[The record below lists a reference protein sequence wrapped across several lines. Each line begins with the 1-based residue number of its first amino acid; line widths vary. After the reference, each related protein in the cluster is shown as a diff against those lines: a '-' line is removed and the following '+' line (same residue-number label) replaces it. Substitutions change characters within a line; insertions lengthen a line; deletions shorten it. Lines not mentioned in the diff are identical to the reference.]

1 MDIYQILLQ
10 QEAIRGERTAWI
22 FRWILYG
29 LVLILAAAVYFI
41 QGRVVGLYGMLL
53 AGTTLIYNAAL
64 SGFILCKCECRWI
77 RYVSVSMDIAAL
89 TTYNALDTIYN
100 SALVPVT
107 TAALLLYPVVLFL
120 AALRLDRRLIVYA
133 TLVSVLATNLLYA
146 FAYPHFDPVI
156 AAQLV
161 SADILGQAYRSAY
174 LVLCGFL
181 MFFVPGT
188 VTRLL
193 MNQQEIHS
201 KSRANYELA
210 HRDMLTGLANRRR
223 LEDYLPQEIARA
235 GREQSKLGVLY
246 MDLDGFKPINDELG
260 HDAGDLV
267 LQEIGQRLSA
277 VVRGYD
283 LAVRMGGDEFVVILS
298 RVESEENCQQLAE
311 RIRGT
316 LTQEI
321 LLDGKSLHLGVSIGY
336 AIFPDH
342 GRSQDEL
349 FDAADK
355 AMLQQKKDRRR
366 SQGQSDNPADFKG
379 LETA

>member
-10 QEAIRGERTAWI
+10 QEAVRGERTAWI
-22 FRWILYG
+22 FRWVLYG

-41 QGRVVGLYGMLL
+41 QGRIVGLYGMLM
-53 AGTTLIYNAAL
+53 AAATLVYNAAL
-64 SGFILCKCECRWI
+64 SRFILRKCEYRWI
-77 RYVSVSMDIAAL
+77 RYVSVTIDIVAL

-146 FAYPHFDPVI
+146 YAYPHFDPAI
-156 AAQLV
+156 APHLV
-161 SADILGQAYRSAY
+161 SADILGQAYRSVY

-193 MNQQEIHS
+193 RNQQEIHN

-210 HRDMLTGLANRRR
+210 HRDTLTGLANRRR

-235 GREQSKLGVLY
+235 AREQTKLGVLF

-260 HDAGDLV
+260 HDVGDLV
-267 LQEIGQRLSA
+267 LQEIGRRLNTT
-277 VVRGYD
+277 VRGYD

-298 RVESEENCQQLAE
+298 SVESEENCRQLAE
-311 RIRGT
+311 RIRSA
-316 LTQEI
+316 LTQVIEI
-321 LLDGKSLHLGVSIGY
+321 EGQAMRLGVSIGC
-336 AIFPDH
+336 ALFPNH
-342 GRSQDEL
+342 GTSQDEL
-349 FDAADK
+349 VEAADK
-355 AMLQQKKDRRR
+355 AMLQEKRERRE
-366 SQGQSDNPADFKG
+366 QAANAPHG
-379 LETA
+379 

>member
-29 LVLILAAAVYFI
+29 LVFCLAAAVFFV
-41 QGRVVGLYGMLL
+41 QGRVVGFYGMLL
-53 AGTTLIYNAAL
+53 SGTTLLYNAAL
-64 SGFILCKCECRWI
+64 SWFIVRKCEYRWI
-77 RYVSVSMDIAAL
+77 RYVSVTMDIAAL
-89 TTYNALDTIYN
+89 TTYNVLDTIYN
-100 SALVPVT
+100 SPLVPVT
-107 TAALLLYPVVLFL
+107 TAALLVYPVVLFL

-133 TLVSVLATNLLYA
+133 TLLSALATNLLFG

-161 SADILGQAYRSAY
+161 SADIPGQVYRTAY
-174 LVLCGFL
+174 LLLCGFL

-193 MNQQEIHS
+193 MNQQEIHN
-201 KSRANYELA
+201 KSLANYELA

-223 LEDYLPQEIARA
+223 LEDYLPQEMARA
-235 GREQSKLGVLY
+235 GRENAKLGVLY

-267 LQEIGQRLSA
+267 LQEVGRRLNA
-277 VVRGYD
+277 IVRGYD

-298 RVESEENCQQLAE
+298 HVENEDNCRLLAE
-311 RIRGT
+311 RIRSAIM
-316 LTQEI
+316 QDMQINERSVQI
-321 LLDGKSLHLGVSIGY
+321 GVSIGY
-336 AIFPDH
+336 AIFPDQ
-342 GRSQDEL
+342 GLSQDQL
-349 FDAADK
+349 FEAADK
-355 AMLQQKKDRRR
+355 AMLQQKRDKRRHA
-366 SQGQSDNPADFKG
+366 GGADFASSG
-379 LETA
+379 SDAS

>member
-22 FRWILYG
+22 FRWVLYG
-29 LVLILAAAVYFI
+29 LVFCLAAAVYFF
-41 QGRVVGLYGMLL
+41 QGRVVGFYGMLL
-53 AGTTLIYNAAL
+53 SGTTLLYNAGL
-64 SGFILCKCECRWI
+64 SWFIVRKCEYHWI
-77 RYVSVSMDIAAL
+77 RYVSVTMDVAAL
-89 TTYNALDTIYN
+89 TTYNVLDTIYN
-100 SALVPVT
+100 SPLVPVT
-107 TAALLLYPVVLFL
+107 TAALLIYPVVLFL
-120 AALRLDRRLIVYA
+120 AALRLDRRLILYA
-133 TLVSVLATNLLYA
+133 TLLSALATNLLFA

-161 SADILGQAYRSAY
+161 SADIPGQVYRTAY
-174 LVLCGFL
+174 LLLCGFL

-193 MNQQEIHS
+193 MNQQEIYN

-235 GREQSKLGVLY
+235 GRESTRLGVLY

-267 LQEIGQRLSA
+267 LQEVGRRLNA

-298 RVESEENCQQLAE
+298 RVENEENCRLLAE
-311 RIRGT
+311 RIRST
-316 LTQEI
+316 IMQDIQINENAVQI
-321 LLDGKSLHLGVSIGY
+321 GVSIGY

-342 GRSQDEL
+342 GLSQDEL
-349 FDAADK
+349 FEAADK
-355 AMLQQKKDRRR
+355 AMLQQKRDKRRNLDGGVEA
-366 SQGQSDNPADFKG
+366 SSGPEHA
-379 LETA
+379 

>member
-22 FRWILYG
+22 FRWILYS
-29 LVLILAAAVYFI
+29 LILILAAAVYFV
-41 QGRVVGLYGMLL
+41 QGRIVGFYGMLL
-53 AGTTLIYNAAL
+53 AGTTLLYNAAL
-64 SGFILCKCECRWI
+64 SWFILRKCEYRWI

-107 TAALLLYPVVLFL
+107 TAALLVYPVVLFL
-120 AALRLDRRLIVYA
+120 AALRLDRKLIVFA
-133 TLVSVLATNLLYA
+133 TLVSALAINLLYG

-156 AAQLV
+156 ASQLV
-161 SADILGQAYRSAY
+161 SADILGQVYRTAY

-181 MFFVPGT
+181 MFFIPGT

-193 MNQQEIHS
+193 MNQQEVHN

-210 HRDMLTGLANRRR
+210 NRDMLTGLANRRR

-267 LQEIGQRLSA
+267 LQEIGRRLSA

-298 RVESEENCQQLAE
+298 RVENEENCQQLAE
-311 RIRGT
+311 RIRSA
-316 LTQEI
+316 LVQEI
-321 LLDGKSLHLGVSIGY
+321 LLDGKAVHLGVSIGY

-342 GRSQDEL
+342 GLSQDEL
-349 FDAADK
+349 FEAADK
-355 AMLQQKKDRRR
+355 AMLQQKKDRRH
-366 SQGQSDNPADFKG
+366 SLGHGVAAHKG
-379 LETA
+379 AEAA